1 MPSLNPVM
9 IDPRR
14 VLILGEENA
23 RLFALSGYLTGRG
36 FQVDRA
42 RVVDEARALMSH
54 LQYHALVTCVDL
66 DRDISASV
74 ELMAQT
80 RLEHAGVRTIALTAS
95 SRAKSIVPPW
105 LSADVVIGSDAPVAQ
120 VGKTLC
126 VSLD

>member
-1 MPSLNPVM
+1 ML
-9 IDPRR
+9 DPRR

-42 RVVDEARALMSH
+42 RVVDEARALMRH

-66 DRDISASV
+66 ERGHSPAI

-80 RLEHAGVRTIALTAS
+80 RLEQNGVRTVALTDCAS
-95 SRAKSIVPPW
+95 ETSPAQPCW
-105 LSADVVIGSDAPVAQ
+105 LSADVVIGSEVPVAQ
-120 VGKTLC
+120 MGRTVC
-126 VSLD
+126 VSLAD